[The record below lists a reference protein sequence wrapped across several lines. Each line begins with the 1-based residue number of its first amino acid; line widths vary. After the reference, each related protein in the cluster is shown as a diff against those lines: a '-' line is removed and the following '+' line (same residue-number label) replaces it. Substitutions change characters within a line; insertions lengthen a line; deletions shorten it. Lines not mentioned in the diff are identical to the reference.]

1 MQLVV
6 GGPITTKMPME
17 AAAEVAV
24 AVETETR
31 EVVRDAHSEEDE
43 VGEVLVILEEEEGE
57 EERETERRSR
67 SERKSATGDD
77 ACDYATSR
85 LMRERKVSQE
95 VQADDEAATAA
106 LVVSILLLSL

>member
-31 EVVRDAHSEEDE
+31 EIVRDAHSEEDE

-57 EERETERRSR
+57 VVVDDSIVTEVAAMVLAVTLS
-67 SERKSATGDD
+67 
-77 ACDYATSR
+77 
-85 LMRERKVSQE
+85 KVKY
-95 VQADDEAATAA
+95 
-106 LVVSILLLSL
+106 I